1 MPRAA
6 PGDIVRGALSRKL
19 PEYLRVSVGNFDR
32 YPSSNPYR
40 LRKEILLLAS
50 ASRSITCSYFTL
62 HLSGFG
68 VECGRLGE
76 VVSMVGDCRPPPP
89 GNPHQPTNPACS
101 LKWVGERQMEPQQ
114 SGSRSNCFT
123 SIMKK
128 NGGVFSPIC
137 MHSSF
142 NSYQINTNLKDLNSN
157 EYFKNKRSYFSC
169 IVKNPVLKFE
179 HFHSHLCGFR
189 EAEPPSIAITNVLG
203 TQVQLCAVRIVDMMN
218 PG

>member
-6 PGDIVRGALSRKL
+6 PGDNVRGALSRKL
-19 PEYLRVSVGNFDR
+19 PEYLRVSVRDFDR
-32 YPSSNPYR
+32 HPSSYPYR
-40 LRKEILLLAS
+40 LRKEILLLAY
-50 ASRSITCSYFTL
+50 ASKSITCSYFTL

-89 GNPHQPTNPACS
+89 GNPRQPTNPACS
-101 LKWVGERQMEPQQ
+101 LKYVGKRQMNPQKM
-114 SGSRSNCFT
+114 GNRGTGFT
-123 SIMKK
+123 SKKKK

-137 MHSSF
+137 IYSSF
-142 NSYQINTNLKDLNSN
+142 NNYQIYSNLKDLNFS